1 MSRTDREELMVSRQL
16 YVAGSVL
23 IPQVR
28 VWGASPSLPVQISSA
43 PSAVDSEKLPG
54 CVGERL
60 EIRLKARKKRPGQAC
75 FP

>member
-1 MSRTDREELMVSRQL
+1 MVSPQL
-16 YVAGSVL
+16 YVVSSVL

-28 VWGASPSLPVQISSA
+28 VWGASKSLPVQISSA
-43 PSAVDSEKLPG
+43 PSAVDSEKFPG

-60 EIRLKARKKRPGQAC
+60 EIRGKARNKRPGQAC